1 LRTIFYNM
9 RKLLYLL
16 SILLFTSTVF
26 AQTGNIR
33 GFVYEKS
40 SGEPIMF
47 CNVILKGTTI
57 GASTDINGMYNVSK
71 VKAGNYTLMVTYIG
85 YDTSSVNITL
95 KSGKILTQNLEISES
110 SVKLNEVRI
119 SAERTEMRTEVKAA
133 VIKITKQDMEMIP
146 TIGGEPDL
154 AQYLQ
159 VIPGVVFTGDQ
170 GGQLYIRGGSPIQNK
185 VLLDGMTIYSPF
197 HSIGLFSVFDTDII
211 RNTDVYTGGFN
222 AEYGGRI
229 SSIMDIKTIDGNKK
243 KFGGKLSANTFSSKL
258 FLEGPLSKGGKS
270 SFVFSGKT
278 SYLDKSSEL
287 LYKYPILYFDEK
299 GMPYSYTD
307 LYGKYSLQGNNGS
320 KVNVFGFNFQDNV
333 NYEGISELDWTSKGI
348 GSEFIL
354 IPGGSPVLIEGNF
367 AYSSYNMSVEEWDKT
382 REESRFR
389 ESGINGFNMGF
400 DFTYF
405 QPKGKIKYGFDIH
418 GFSTDFTTYNSVNS
432 KIEQNENTSEFSAYI
447 NYQFSG
453 TRFIIEP
460 GFRLQKYTLGV
471 SPEPRLGMKYIASER
486 MRFKVSSGHYSQNI
500 LSTTSDRDVI
510 SLFSGIIS
518 SPEEIP
524 DQVDGT
530 PYQKKFQKARH
541 LIAGVEYDISRKVDF
556 QLEGYIK
563 DFTQLTNI
571 NRNMISNTDDE
582 FIIESGIAKGVD
594 ALVKFKSKKLYIWAV
609 YSLGFITRNDGN
621 RTYHPHFDRRHNVN
635 FVTSYK
641 FGKNESWK
649 ADMRWNLGS
658 GFPFTQTQGFYENL
672 TFADGINT
680 DYTSANGELGIKY
693 AELNEGR
700 LPYYHRLDASI
711 SKSIKLNKSS
721 ILDMTFSVT
730 NAYNRENIFYFNRV
744 KYERVDQLPIMPSF
758 GASITF

>member
-1 LRTIFYNM
+1 M
-9 RKLLYLL
+9 RKFLLLL
-16 SILLFTSTVF
+16 SISLFTTIAYS
-26 AQTGNIR
+26 QTGNIR
-33 GFVYEKS
+33 GFVYDKNS
-40 SGEPIMF
+40 AEPIMF

-57 GASTDINGMYNVSK
+57 GASTDINGMYNISK
-71 VKAGNYTLMVTYIG
+71 VLVGDYTLMVTYIG
-85 YDTSSVNITL
+85 YDTSTVNITL
-95 KSGKILTQNLEISES
+95 KKGKVITQNLEISES

-119 SAERTEMRTEVKAA
+119 SAERSEMKTEVKAA
-133 VIKITKQDMEMIP
+133 AIKITKQDMEMIP
-146 TIGGEPDL
+146 NIGGEPDL
-154 AQYLQ
+154 AQYMQ

-211 RNTDVYTGGFN
+211 RNTDVYTGGFS

-243 KFGGKLSANTFSSKL
+243 EFGGKVSANTFGSKL
-258 FLEGPLSKGGKS
+258 FVEGPLLGNGKS

-278 SYLDKSSEL
+278 SYLDKSSEI
-287 LYKYPILYFDEK
+287 LYKEPILYFDDK
-299 GMPYSYTD
+299 GLPYSYTD
-307 LYGKYSLQGNNGS
+307 LYGKFSLHGNNGS
-320 KVNVFGFNFQDNV
+320 KINVFGFNFQDKV
-333 NYEGISELDWTSKGI
+333 DYEGISELNWTSQGI

-354 IPGGSPVLIEGNF
+354 IPGNSPVLIEGNF
-367 AYSSYNMSVEEWDKT
+367 AYSSYDISLDEEA
-382 REESRFR
+382 SPLR
-389 ESGINGFNMGF
+389 ESGIDGFNMGF

-432 KIEQNENTSEFSAYI
+432 KIEQKENTSEFSAYI
-447 NYQFSG
+447 NYQFNT

-471 SPEPRLGMKYIASER
+471 SPEPRLGMKYIASDR
-486 MRFKVSSGHYSQNI
+486 LRFKVSSGYYSQNI
-500 LSTTSDRDVI
+500 LSTTSDRDVVN
-510 SLFSGIIS
+510 LFSGIIS

-524 DQVDGT
+524 DQADGN
-530 PYQKKFQKARH
+530 PYKNKFQKARH
-541 LIAGVEYDISRKVDF
+541 LIAGVEYDISRRIDF
-556 QLEGYIK
+556 QIEGYIK

-571 NRNMISNTDDE
+571 NRNMTSNADDE
-582 FIIESGIAKGVD
+582 FIIESGVAKGVD
-594 ALVKFKSKKLYIWAV
+594 ALLKFKSKKLYIWAV
-609 YSLGFITRNDGN
+609 YSIGIITRNDGEK
-621 RTYHPHFDRRHNVN
+621 TYNPHFDRRHNMN

-641 FGKNESWK
+641 FGKNDSWK

-672 TFADGINT
+672 TFSEGINT
-680 DYTSANGELGIKY
+680 DYTSTNGELGIEY

-711 SKSIKLNKSS
+711 SKSIKLNKNSE
-721 ILDMTFSVT
+721 LDMTLSVT

-744 KYERVDQLPIMPSF
+744 KYERVNQLPLMPSF

>member
-1 LRTIFYNM
+1 M
-9 RKLLYLL
+9 RKFLLLL
-16 SILLFTSTVF
+16 SISLFTTIAYS
-26 AQTGNIR
+26 QTGNIR
-33 GFVYEKS
+33 GFVYDKNS
-40 SGEPIMF
+40 AEPIMF

-57 GASTDINGMYNVSK
+57 GASTDINGMYNISK
-71 VKAGNYTLMVTYIG
+71 VLVGDYTLMVTYIG
-85 YDTSSVNITL
+85 YDTSTVNITL
-95 KSGKILTQNLEISES
+95 KKGKVITQNLEISES

-119 SAERTEMRTEVKAA
+119 SAERSEMKTEVKAA
-133 VIKITKQDMEMIP
+133 AIKITKQDMEMIP
-146 TIGGEPDL
+146 NIGGEPDL
-154 AQYLQ
+154 AQYMQ

-211 RNTDVYTGGFN
+211 RNTDVYTGGFS

-243 KFGGKLSANTFSSKL
+243 EFGGKVSANTFGSKL
-258 FLEGPLSKGGKS
+258 FVEGPLLGNGKS

-278 SYLDKSSEL
+278 SYLDKSSEI
-287 LYKYPILYFDEK
+287 LYKEPILYFDDK
-299 GMPYSYTD
+299 GLPYSYTD
-307 LYGKYSLQGNNGS
+307 LYGKFSLHGNNGS
-320 KVNVFGFNFQDNV
+320 KINVFGFNFQDKV
-333 NYEGISELDWTSKGI
+333 DYEGISELNWTSQGI

-354 IPGGSPVLIEGNF
+354 IPGNSPVLIEGNF
-367 AYSSYNMSVEEWDKT
+367 AYSSYDISLDEEA
-382 REESRFR
+382 SPLR
-389 ESGINGFNMGF
+389 ESGIDGFNMGF

-432 KIEQNENTSEFSAYI
+432 KIEQKENTSEFSAYI
-447 NYQFSG
+447 NYQFNT

-471 SPEPRLGMKYIASER
+471 SPEPRLGMKYIASDR
-486 MRFKVSSGHYSQNI
+486 LRFKVSSGYYSQNI
-500 LSTTSDRDVI
+500 LSTTSDRDVVN
-510 SLFSGIIS
+510 LFSGIIS

-524 DQVDGT
+524 DQADGN
-530 PYQKKFQKARH
+530 PYKNKFQKARH
-541 LIAGVEYDISRKVDF
+541 LIAGVEYDISRRIDF
-556 QLEGYIK
+556 QIEGYIK

-571 NRNMISNTDDE
+571 NRNMTSNADDE
-582 FIIESGIAKGVD
+582 FIIESGVAKGVD
-594 ALVKFKSKKLYIWAV
+594 ALLKFKSKKLYIWAV
-609 YSLGFITRNDGN
+609 YSIGIITRNDGEK
-621 RTYHPHFDRRHNVN
+621 TYNPHFDRRHNMN

-641 FGKNESWK
+641 FGKNDSWK

-672 TFADGINT
+672 TFSEGINT
-680 DYTSANGELGIKY
+680 DYTSTNGELGIEY

-700 LPYYHRLDASI
+700 LPFYHRLDASI
-711 SKSIKLNKSS
+711 SKSVKLNKNSE
-721 ILDMTFSVT
+721 LDMTLSVT

-744 KYERVDQLPIMPSF
+744 KYERVNQLPLMPSF

>member
-1 LRTIFYNM
+1 M
-9 RKLLYLL
+9 RRFLLLL
-16 SILLFTSTVF
+16 SISIFTTIAYS
-26 AQTGNIR
+26 QTGNIR
-33 GFVYEKS
+33 GFVYDKN

-47 CNVILKGTTI
+47 CNVILQGTTI
-57 GASTDINGMYNVSK
+57 GASTDVNGMYNISK
-71 VKAGNYTLMVTYIG
+71 VLVGDYTLMVTYIG
-85 YDTSSVNITL
+85 YDTSTVNITL
-95 KSGKILTQNLEISES
+95 KKGKVVTQNLEISES

-119 SAERTEMRTEVKAA
+119 SAERSEMKTEVKAA
-133 VIKITKQDMEMIP
+133 AIKITKQDMEMIP
-146 TIGGEPDL
+146 NIGGEPDL
-154 AQYLQ
+154 AQYMQ

-211 RNTDVYTGGFN
+211 RNTDVYTGGFS

-243 KFGGKLSANTFSSKL
+243 EFGGKVSANTFGSKL
-258 FLEGPLSKGGKS
+258 FVEGPLLGNGKS

-278 SYLDKSSEL
+278 SYLDKSSEI
-287 LYKYPILYFDEK
+287 LYKEPILYFDDK
-299 GMPYSYTD
+299 GLPYSYTD
-307 LYGKYSLQGNNGS
+307 LYGKFSLHGNNGS
-320 KVNVFGFNFQDNV
+320 KINVFGFNFQDKV
-333 NYEGISELDWTSKGI
+333 DYEGISELNWTSQGI

-354 IPGGSPVLIEGNF
+354 IPGNSPVLIEGNF
-367 AYSSYNMSVEEWDKT
+367 AYSSYDISLDEEA
-382 REESRFR
+382 SPLR
-389 ESGINGFNMGF
+389 ESGIDGFNMGF

-432 KIEQNENTSEFSAYI
+432 KIEQKENTSEFSAYI
-447 NYQFSG
+447 NYQFNT

-471 SPEPRLGMKYIASER
+471 SPEPRLGMKYIASDR
-486 MRFKVSSGHYSQNI
+486 LRFKVSSGYYSQNI
-500 LSTTSDRDVI
+500 LSTTSDRDVVN
-510 SLFSGIIS
+510 LFSGIIS

-524 DQVDGT
+524 DQADGN
-530 PYQKKFQKARH
+530 PYKNKFQKARH
-541 LIAGVEYDISRKVDF
+541 LIAGVEYDISRRIDF
-556 QLEGYIK
+556 QIEGYIK

-571 NRNMISNTDDE
+571 NRNMTSNADDE
-582 FIIESGIAKGVD
+582 FIIESGVAKGVD
-594 ALVKFKSKKLYIWAV
+594 ALLKFKSKKLYIWAV
-609 YSLGFITRNDGN
+609 YSIGIITRNDGEK
-621 RTYHPHFDRRHNVN
+621 TYNPHFDRRHNMN

-641 FGKNESWK
+641 FGKNDSWK

-672 TFADGINT
+672 TFSEGINT
-680 DYTSANGELGIKY
+680 DYTSTNGELGIEY

-711 SKSIKLNKSS
+711 SKSIKLNKNSE
-721 ILDMTFSVT
+721 LDMTLSVT

-744 KYERVDQLPIMPSF
+744 KYERVNQLPLMPSF

>member
-1 LRTIFYNM
+1 M
-9 RKLLYLL
+9 RRFLLLL
-16 SILLFTSTVF
+16 SISLFTTIAYS
-26 AQTGNIR
+26 QTGNIR
-33 GFVYEKS
+33 GFVYDKNS
-40 SGEPIMF
+40 AEPIMF

-57 GASTDINGMYNVSK
+57 GASTDINGMYNISK
-71 VKAGNYTLMVTYIG
+71 VLVGDYTLMVTYIG
-85 YDTSSVNITL
+85 YDTSTVNITL
-95 KSGKILTQNLEISES
+95 KKGKVITQNLEISES

-119 SAERTEMRTEVKAA
+119 SAERSEMKTEVKAA
-133 VIKITKQDMEMIP
+133 AIKITKQDMEMIP
-146 TIGGEPDL
+146 NIGGEPDL
-154 AQYLQ
+154 AQYMQ

-211 RNTDVYTGGFN
+211 RNTDVYTGGFS

-243 KFGGKLSANTFSSKL
+243 EFGGKVSANTFGSKL
-258 FLEGPLSKGGKS
+258 FVEGPLLGNGKS

-278 SYLDKSSEL
+278 SYLDKSSEI
-287 LYKYPILYFDEK
+287 LYKEPILYFDDK
-299 GMPYSYTD
+299 GLPYSYTD
-307 LYGKYSLQGNNGS
+307 LYGKFSLHGNNGS
-320 KVNVFGFNFQDNV
+320 KINVFGFNFQDKV
-333 NYEGISELDWTSKGI
+333 NYEGISELNWTSQGI

-354 IPGGSPVLIEGNF
+354 IPGNSPVLIEGNF
-367 AYSSYNMSVEEWDKT
+367 AYSSYDISLDEEASPLRK
-382 REESRFR
+382 
-389 ESGINGFNMGF
+389 SGIDGFNMGF

-432 KIEQNENTSEFSAYI
+432 KIEQKENTSEFSAYI
-447 NYQFSG
+447 NYQFNT

-460 GFRLQKYTLGV
+460 GFRLQKYTLGI
-471 SPEPRLGMKYIASER
+471 SPEPRLGMKYIASDR
-486 MRFKVSSGHYSQNI
+486 LRFKVSSGYYSQNI
-500 LSTTSDRDVI
+500 LSTTSDRDVVN
-510 SLFSGIIS
+510 LFSGIIS

-524 DQVDGT
+524 DQADGN
-530 PYQKKFQKARH
+530 PYKNKFQKARH
-541 LIAGVEYDISRKVDF
+541 LIAGVEYDISRRIDF
-556 QLEGYIK
+556 QIEGYIK

-571 NRNMISNTDDE
+571 NRNMTSNADDE
-582 FIIESGIAKGVD
+582 FIIENGVAKGVD
-594 ALVKFKSKKLYIWAV
+594 ALLKFKSKKLYIWAV
-609 YSLGFITRNDGN
+609 YSIGIITRNDGEK
-621 RTYHPHFDRRHNVN
+621 TYNPHFDRRHNMN

-641 FGKNESWK
+641 FGKNDSWK

-672 TFADGINT
+672 TFSEGINT
-680 DYTSANGELGIKY
+680 DYTITNGELGIEY

-700 LPYYHRLDASI
+700 LPYYHRLGASI
-711 SKSIKLNKSS
+711 SKSIKLNKNSE
-721 ILDMTFSVT
+721 LDMTLSVT

-744 KYERVDQLPIMPSF
+744 KYERVNQLPLMPSF

>member
-1 LRTIFYNM
+1 M
-9 RKLLYLL
+9 RKLLLLL
-16 SILLFTSTVF
+16 SISLFTTIAYS
-26 AQTGNIR
+26 QTGNIR
-33 GFVYEKS
+33 GFVYDKNS
-40 SGEPIMF
+40 SEPIMF

-57 GASTDINGMYNVSK
+57 GASTDINGMYNISK
-71 VKAGNYTLMVTYIG
+71 VLVGDYTLMVTYIG
-85 YDTSSVNITL
+85 YDTSTVNITL
-95 KSGKILTQNLEISES
+95 KKGKVITQNLEISES

-119 SAERTEMRTEVKAA
+119 SAERSEMKTEVKAA
-133 VIKITKQDMEMIP
+133 AIKITKQDMEMIP
-146 TIGGEPDL
+146 NIGGEPDL
-154 AQYLQ
+154 AQYMQ

-211 RNTDVYTGGFN
+211 RNTDVYTGGFS

-243 KFGGKLSANTFSSKL
+243 EFGGKVSANTFGSKL
-258 FLEGPLSKGGKS
+258 FVEGPLLGNGKS

-278 SYLDKSSEL
+278 SYLDKSSEI
-287 LYKYPILYFDEK
+287 LYKEPILYFDDK
-299 GMPYSYTD
+299 GLPYSYTD
-307 LYGKYSLQGNNGS
+307 LYGKFSLHGNNGS
-320 KVNVFGFNFQDNV
+320 KINVFGFNFQDKV
-333 NYEGISELDWTSKGI
+333 DYEGISELNWTSQGI

-354 IPGGSPVLIEGNF
+354 IPGNSPVLIEGNF
-367 AYSSYNMSVEEWDKT
+367 AYSSYDISLDEEA
-382 REESRFR
+382 SPLR
-389 ESGINGFNMGF
+389 ESGIDGFNMGF

-432 KIEQNENTSEFSAYI
+432 KIEQKENTSEFSAYI
-447 NYQFSG
+447 NYQFNT

-460 GFRLQKYTLGV
+460 GFRLQKYTLGI
-471 SPEPRLGMKYIASER
+471 SPEPRLGMKYIASDR
-486 MRFKVSSGHYSQNI
+486 LRFKVSSGYYSQNI
-500 LSTTSDRDVI
+500 LSTTSDRDVVN
-510 SLFSGIIS
+510 LFSGIIS

-524 DQVDGT
+524 DQADGN
-530 PYQKKFQKARH
+530 PYKNKFQKARH
-541 LIAGVEYDISRKVDF
+541 LIAGVEYDISRRIDF
-556 QLEGYIK
+556 QIEGYIK

-571 NRNMISNTDDE
+571 NRNMTSNADDE
-582 FIIESGIAKGVD
+582 FIIENGVAKGVD
-594 ALVKFKSKKLYIWAV
+594 ALLKFKSKKLYIWAV
-609 YSLGFITRNDGN
+609 YSIGIITRNDGEK
-621 RTYHPHFDRRHNVN
+621 TYNPHFDRRHNMN

-641 FGKNESWK
+641 FGKNDSWK

-672 TFADGINT
+672 TFSEGINT
-680 DYTSANGELGIKY
+680 DYTSTNGELGIEY

-721 ILDMTFSVT
+721 ELDMTLSVT

-744 KYERVDQLPIMPSF
+744 KYERVNQLPLMPSF

>member
-1 LRTIFYNM
+1 M
-9 RKLLYLL
+9 RKLLFIF
-16 SILLFTSTVF
+16 SILILTATAV
-26 AQTGNIR
+26 AQNGNIR
-33 GFVYEKS
+33 GFVYNKS

-47 CNVILKGTTI
+47 CSVFLKGTNI
-57 GASTDINGMYNVSK
+57 GAATDVNGMYNISK
-71 VKAGNYTLMVTYIG
+71 VKAGNYTIIATYIG
-85 YDTSSVNITL
+85 YDTSSVQISL
-95 KSGKILTQNLEISES
+95 RSGQVLTTNLEISES
-110 SVKLNEVRI
+110 AIQLNEVKI
-119 SAERTEMRTEVKAA
+119 SAARAEMRSEVKAA
-133 VIKITKQDMEMIP
+133 AIKITKQDLEMIP

-185 VLLDGMTIYSPF
+185 VLLDGMIIYSPF
-197 HSIGLFSVFDTDII
+197 HSIGLFSVFDTEII

-222 AEYGGRI
+222 SEYGGRI

-243 KFGGKLSANTFSSKL
+243 EFGGKLSANTFGSKL
-258 FLEGPLSKGGKS
+258 FLEGPLTRNGKS

-287 LYKYPILYFDEK
+287 LYKYPLLYFDEK

-307 LYGKYSLQGNNGS
+307 LYGKVSMHADNGS
-320 KVNVFGFNFQDNV
+320 KVNIFGFNFQDNV
-333 NYEGISELDWTSKGI
+333 HYEGISELNWNSKGI

-367 AYSSYNMSVEEWDKT
+367 AYSTYKT
-382 REESRFR
+382 SLNEFNKKGESRVR

-418 GFSTDFTTYNSVNS
+418 GFSTNFMTYNSVNS
-432 KIEQNENTSEFSAYI
+432 KIEQNENTSEFSAYV
-447 NYQFSG
+447 NYQFAS

-460 GFRLQKYTLGV
+460 GFRLQKYTLGI
-471 SPEPRLGMKYIASER
+471 SPEPRLGMKYIVSDR
-486 MRFKVSSGHYSQNI
+486 MRLKVSSGYYSQNI
-500 LSTTSDRDVI
+500 LSATSDRDVV

-524 DQVDGT
+524 NQADGN
-530 PYQKKFQKARH
+530 PYKQKFQKARH
-541 LIAGVEYDISRKVDF
+541 FIAGIEYDINRRIDF

-571 NRNMISNTDDE
+571 NRDMISNTDDE
-582 FIIESGIAKGVD
+582 FIIESGVAKGVD
-594 ALVKFKSKKLYIWAV
+594 VLVKFKSKKLYVWAV
-609 YSLGFITRNDGN
+609 YSIGFITRNDGN

-641 FGKNESWK
+641 FGKRNSWK

-672 TFADGINT
+672 TFSDGINT
-680 DYTSANGELGIKY
+680 NYTTSTGELGIAY

-711 SKSIKLNKSS
+711 SKSIKLNKSVN
-721 ILDMTFSVT
+721 LDMTLSVT
-730 NAYNRENIFYFNRV
+730 NAYNRENIFYFNRIS
-744 KYERVDQLPIMPSF
+744 YEKVNQLPIMPSF

>member
-1 LRTIFYNM
+1 M
-9 RKLLYLL
+9 RKLIFIF
-16 SILLFTSTVF
+16 SILLLTISVF
-26 AQTGNIR
+26 SQTGNIR
-33 GFVYEKS
+33 GFVYDKS

-47 CNVILKGTTI
+47 CSVFLKGTNI
-57 GASTDINGMYNVSK
+57 GAATDINGMYNISK
-71 VKAGNYTLMVTYIG
+71 VKAGDYTIVATYIG
-85 YDTSSVNITL
+85 YDTSVVQITL
-95 KSGKILTQNLEISES
+95 KVGKVLTQNLEISES

-119 SAERTEMRTEVKAA
+119 SAEREEMRTEVKAA

-211 RNTDVYTGGFN
+211 RNTDVYTGGFS
-222 AEYGGRI
+222 AKYGGRI

-243 KFGGKLSANTFSSKL
+243 EFSGKLSANTFGSKI
-258 FLEGPLSKGGKS
+258 FVEGPLLGNEKS

-287 LYKYPILYFDEK
+287 LYKYPNFDER
-299 GMPYSYTD
+299 GLPYSYTD
-307 LYGKYSLQGNNGS
+307 LYGKLSLHGNNGS

-333 NYEGISELDWTSKGI
+333 NYERISELNWASRGI

-354 IPGGSPVLIEGNF
+354 IPGNSPVLIEGNF
-367 AYSSYNMSVEEWDKT
+367 AYSSYDISLD
-382 REESRFR
+382 EESSALR

-405 QPKGKIKYGFDIH
+405 QPKGKIKYGFDVH

-432 KIEQNENTSEFSAYI
+432 KIEQNENTSEFSAYV
-447 NYQFSG
+447 NYQFAS
-453 TRFIIEP
+453 TRFIVEP
-460 GFRLQKYTLGV
+460 GFRLQKYTLGI
-471 SPEPRLGMKYIASER
+471 SPEPRLGMKYIVSDR
-486 MRFKVSSGHYSQNI
+486 MRLKVSSGYYSQNI
-500 LSTTSDRDVI
+500 LSTTSDRDVVN
-510 SLFSGIIS
+510 LFSGIIS

-524 DQVDGT
+524 NQVDGN
-530 PYQKKFQKARH
+530 PYKQKFQKARH
-541 LIAGVEYDISRKVDF
+541 LIAGIEYDINRRIDF
-556 QLEGYIK
+556 QLEGYLK

-582 FIIESGIAKGVD
+582 FIIESGVAKGVD
-594 ALVKFKSKKLYIWAV
+594 ALVKFKSRKLYVWAV

-621 RTYHPHFDRRHNVN
+621 KTYQPHFDRRHNVN

-641 FGKNESWK
+641 FGKRDSWK
-649 ADMRWNLGS
+649 ADIRWNLGS

-672 TFADGINT
+672 TFANGINT
-680 DYTSANGELGIKY
+680 DYTTSNGELGIAY

-721 ILDMTFSVT
+721 NLDMTLSVT
-730 NAYNRENIFYFNRV
+730 NVYNRENIFYFNRV
-744 KYERVDQLPIMPSF
+744 KHERVNQLPLMPSF

>member
-1 LRTIFYNM
+1 M
-9 RKLLYLL
+9 RKFLLLL
-16 SILLFTSTVF
+16 SISLFTTIAYS
-26 AQTGNIR
+26 QTGNIR
-33 GFVYEKS
+33 GFVYDKNS
-40 SGEPIMF
+40 AEPIMF

-57 GASTDINGMYNVSK
+57 GASTDINGMYNISK
-71 VKAGNYTLMVTYIG
+71 VLVGDYTLMVTYIG
-85 YDTSSVNITL
+85 YDTSTVNITL
-95 KSGKILTQNLEISES
+95 KKGKVITQNLEISES

-119 SAERTEMRTEVKAA
+119 SAERSEMKTEVKAA
-133 VIKITKQDMEMIP
+133 AIKITKQDMEMIP
-146 TIGGEPDL
+146 NIGGEPDL
-154 AQYLQ
+154 AQYMQ

-211 RNTDVYTGGFN
+211 RNTDVYTGGFS

-243 KFGGKLSANTFSSKL
+243 EFGGKVSANTFGSKL
-258 FLEGPLSKGGKS
+258 FVEGPLLGNGKS

-278 SYLDKSSEL
+278 SYLDKSSEI
-287 LYKYPILYFDEK
+287 LYKEPILYFDDK
-299 GMPYSYTD
+299 GLPYSYTD
-307 LYGKYSLQGNNGS
+307 LYGKFSLHGNNGS
-320 KVNVFGFNFQDNV
+320 KINVFGFNFQDKV
-333 NYEGISELDWTSKGI
+333 DYEGISELNWTSQGI

-354 IPGGSPVLIEGNF
+354 IPGNSPVLIEGNF
-367 AYSSYNMSVEEWDKT
+367 AYSSYDISLDEEA
-382 REESRFR
+382 SPLR
-389 ESGINGFNMGF
+389 ESGIDGFNMGF

-432 KIEQNENTSEFSAYI
+432 KIEQKENTSEFSAYI
-447 NYQFSG
+447 NYQFNT

-471 SPEPRLGMKYIASER
+471 SPEPRLGMKYIASDR
-486 MRFKVSSGHYSQNI
+486 LRFKVSSGYYSQNI
-500 LSTTSDRDVI
+500 LSTTSDRDVVN
-510 SLFSGIIS
+510 LFSGIIS

-524 DQVDGT
+524 DQADGN
-530 PYQKKFQKARH
+530 PYKNKFQKARH
-541 LIAGVEYDISRKVDF
+541 LIAGVEYDISRRIDF
-556 QLEGYIK
+556 QIEGYIK

-571 NRNMISNTDDE
+571 NRNMTSNADDE
-582 FIIESGIAKGVD
+582 FIIESGVAKGVD
-594 ALVKFKSKKLYIWAV
+594 ALLKFKSKKLYIWAV
-609 YSLGFITRNDGN
+609 YSIGIITRNDGEK
-621 RTYHPHFDRRHNVN
+621 TYNPHFDRRHNMN

-641 FGKNESWK
+641 FGKNDSWK

-672 TFADGINT
+672 TFSEGINT
-680 DYTSANGELGIKY
+680 DYTSTNGELGIEY

-700 LPYYHRLDASI
+700 LPFYHRLDASI
-711 SKSIKLNKSS
+711 SKSINLNKNSE
-721 ILDMTFSVT
+721 LDMTLSVT

-744 KYERVDQLPIMPSF
+744 KYERVNQLPLMPSF

>member
-1 LRTIFYNM
+1 M
-9 RKLLYLL
+9 RKLLFLL
-16 SILLFTSTVF
+16 SILLLTTTAFS
-26 AQTGNIR
+26 QNGNIR
-33 GFVYEKS
+33 GFVYDKN

-47 CNVILKGTTI
+47 CNVFLKGTTI
-57 GASTDINGMYNVSK
+57 GAPTDINGMYNISK
-71 VKAGNYTLMVTYIG
+71 VAAGDYTIMVTYIG
-85 YDTSSVNITL
+85 YDTSTVNITL
-95 KSGKILTQNLEISES
+95 RAGKILSQNLEISES
-110 SVKLNEVRI
+110 SVQLSEVRI
-119 SAERTEMRTEVKAA
+119 SAERAAMKTEVRAA
-133 VIKITKQDMEMIP
+133 AIKITKQDMEMIP

-211 RNTDVYTGGFN
+211 RNTDVYTGGFS

-243 KFGGKLSANTFSSKL
+243 EFGGKLSANTFGSKL
-258 FLEGPLSKGGKS
+258 FLEGPLLGKGKS
-270 SFVFSGKT
+270 SFVLSGKT
-278 SYLDKSSEL
+278 SYLDKSSEV

-307 LYGKYSLQGNNGS
+307 LYGKFSLHGNNGS
-320 KVNVFGFNFQDNV
+320 KVNVFGFNFQDKV
-333 NYEGISELDWTSKGI
+333 DYKGISELNWTSQGI

-367 AYSSYNMSVEEWDKT
+367 AFSSYNITLDEAS
-382 REESRFR
+382 SPLR
-389 ESGINGFNMGF
+389 ESGINGFNMGL

-418 GFSTDFTTYNSVNS
+418 GFSTDFTTYNSVNN

-447 NYQFSG
+447 NYQISS

-460 GFRLQKYTLGV
+460 GFRLQVYTLGV
-471 SPEPRLGMKYIASER
+471 SPEPRLGMKYIANDR
-486 MRFKVSSGHYSQNI
+486 MRFKVSSGYYSQNI
-500 LSTTSDRDVI
+500 LSTTSDRDI
-510 SLFSGIIS
+510 INLFSGIIS

-524 DQVDGT
+524 NQADGN
-530 PYQKKFQKARH
+530 PYTQKFQKARH
-541 LIAGVEYDISRKVDF
+541 LIAGIEYDISRRIDF

-571 NRNMISNTDDE
+571 NRNMTSNADDE
-582 FIIESGIAKGVD
+582 FIIESGVAKGVD
-594 ALVKFKSKKLYIWAV
+594 LLVKFKSKKLYIWAV
-609 YSLGFITRNDGN
+609 YSLGIITRNDGE
-621 RTYHPHFDRRHNVN
+621 RTYNPHFDRRHNVN

-641 FGKNESWK
+641 FGKRNSWK

-680 DYTSANGELGIKY
+680 DYTTVNGELGVEY
-693 AELNEGR
+693 ADLNQGR

-721 ILDMTFSVT
+721 ELDMTLSVT

-744 KYERVDQLPIMPSF
+744 EYERVNQLPLMPSF

>member
-1 LRTIFYNM
+1 M
-9 RKLLYLL
+9 RKFLLLL
-16 SILLFTSTVF
+16 SISLFTTLAYS
-26 AQTGNIR
+26 QTGNIR
-33 GFVYEKS
+33 GFVYDKN

-47 CNVILKGTTI
+47 CNVILQGTTI
-57 GASTDINGMYNVSK
+57 GASTDVNGMYNISK
-71 VKAGNYTLMVTYIG
+71 VLVGDYTLMVTYIG
-85 YDTSSVNITL
+85 YDTSTVNITL
-95 KSGKILTQNLEISES
+95 KKGKVITQNLEISES

-119 SAERTEMRTEVKAA
+119 SAERSEMKTEVKAA
-133 VIKITKQDMEMIP
+133 AIKITKQDMEMIP
-146 TIGGEPDL
+146 NIGGEPDL
-154 AQYLQ
+154 AQYMQ

-211 RNTDVYTGGFN
+211 RNTDVYTGGFS

-243 KFGGKLSANTFSSKL
+243 EFGGKVSANTFGSKL
-258 FLEGPLSKGGKS
+258 FVEGPLLGNGKS

-278 SYLDKSSEL
+278 SYLDKSSEI
-287 LYKYPILYFDEK
+287 LYKEPILYFDDK
-299 GMPYSYTD
+299 GLPYSYTD
-307 LYGKYSLQGNNGS
+307 LYGKFSLHGNNGS
-320 KVNVFGFNFQDNV
+320 KINVFGFNFQDKV
-333 NYEGISELDWTSKGI
+333 DYEDISELNWTSQGI

-354 IPGGSPVLIEGNF
+354 IPGNSPVLIEGNF
-367 AYSSYNMSVEEWDKT
+367 AYSSYDISLDEEASPLRK
-382 REESRFR
+382 
-389 ESGINGFNMGF
+389 SGIDGFNMGF

-432 KIEQNENTSEFSAYI
+432 KIEQKENTSEFSAYI
-447 NYQFSG
+447 NYQFNT

-471 SPEPRLGMKYIASER
+471 SPEPRLGMKYIASDR
-486 MRFKVSSGHYSQNI
+486 LRFKVSSGYYSQNI
-500 LSTTSDRDVI
+500 LSTTSDRDVVN
-510 SLFSGIIS
+510 LFSGIIS

-524 DQVDGT
+524 DQADGN
-530 PYQKKFQKARH
+530 PYKNKFQKARH
-541 LIAGVEYDISRKVDF
+541 LIAGVEYDISRRIDF
-556 QLEGYIK
+556 QIEGYIK

-571 NRNMISNTDDE
+571 NRNMTSNADDE
-582 FIIESGIAKGVD
+582 FIIESGVAKGVD
-594 ALVKFKSKKLYIWAV
+594 ALLKFKSKKLYIWAV
-609 YSLGFITRNDGN
+609 YSIGIITRNDGEK
-621 RTYHPHFDRRHNVN
+621 TYNPHFDRRHNMN

-641 FGKNESWK
+641 FGKNDSWK

-672 TFADGINT
+672 TFSEGINT
-680 DYTSANGELGIKY
+680 DYTSTNGELGIEY

-700 LPYYHRLDASI
+700 LPFYHRLDASI
-711 SKSIKLNKSS
+711 SKSVKLNKNSE
-721 ILDMTFSVT
+721 LDMTLSVT

-744 KYERVDQLPIMPSF
+744 KYERVNQLPLMPSF

>member
-1 LRTIFYNM
+1 M
-9 RKLLYLL
+9 RKLIFIF
-16 SILLFTSTVF
+16 SILLLTISVF
-26 AQTGNIR
+26 SQTGNIR
-33 GFVYEKS
+33 GFVYDKS

-47 CNVILKGTTI
+47 CSVFLKGTNI
-57 GASTDINGMYNVSK
+57 GAATDINGMYNISK
-71 VKAGNYTLMVTYIG
+71 VKAGDYTIVATYIG
-85 YDTSSVNITL
+85 YDTSAVQITL
-95 KSGKILTQNLEISES
+95 KTGKILTQNLEISES
-110 SVKLNEVRI
+110 TIQLNEVKI
-119 SAERTEMRTEVKAA
+119 SAARAEMRTEVKAA

-211 RNTDVYTGGFN
+211 RNTDVYTGGFS

-243 KFGGKLSANTFSSKL
+243 EFGGKLSANTFGSKL
-258 FLEGPLSKGGKS
+258 FVEGPLLGNEKS

-287 LYKYPILYFDEK
+287 LYKYPILYFDER
-299 GMPYSYTD
+299 GLPYSYTD
-307 LYGKYSLQGNNGS
+307 LYGKLSLHGNNGS

-333 NYEGISELDWTSKGI
+333 NYKGISELNWNSKGI

-367 AYSSYNMSVEEWDKT
+367 AYSSYNISLD
-382 REESRFR
+382 EESSALRK
-389 ESGINGFNMGF
+389 SGINGFNMGF

-405 QPKGKIKYGFDIH
+405 QPNGKIKYGFDVH
-418 GFSTDFTTYNSVNS
+418 GFSTDFTTYNSVNT
-432 KIEQNENTSEFSAYI
+432 KIEQNENTSEFSAYV
-447 NYQFSG
+447 NYQFAG
-453 TRFIIEP
+453 TRFIVEP
-460 GFRLQKYTLGV
+460 GFRLQKYTLGI
-471 SPEPRLGMKYIASER
+471 SPEPRLGMKYILSER
-486 MRFKVSSGHYSQNI
+486 MRLKVSSGYYSQNI
-500 LSTTSDRDVI
+500 LSTTSDRDVVN
-510 SLFSGIIS
+510 LFSGIIS

-524 DQVDGT
+524 DQTDGN
-530 PYQKKFQKARH
+530 PYKQKFQKARH
-541 LIAGVEYDISRKVDF
+541 LIAGIEYDINRRIDF

-582 FIIESGIAKGVD
+582 FIIESGVAKGVD
-594 ALVKFKSKKLYIWAV
+594 ALVKFKSRKLYVWAV

-621 RTYHPHFDRRHNVN
+621 KTYHPHFDRRHNVN

-641 FGKNESWK
+641 FGKRESWK

-672 TFADGINT
+672 TFSDGINT
-680 DYTSANGELGIKY
+680 DYTTSNGELGIAY

-711 SKSIKLNKSS
+711 SKNIKLNKSS
-721 ILDMTFSVT
+721 NLDMTLSVT
-730 NAYNRENIFYFNRV
+730 NIYNRENIFYFNRV
-744 KYERVDQLPIMPSF
+744 KHERVNQLPLMPSF